1 MSSTDGFKGRAK
13 DLVHEGNARHVIVE
27 KDGRVVVDLSL
38 TIVII
43 SALLAVWLV
52 AVLAAVAVL
61 SGCDIRIEGPDFAT
75 KRDDSDPQDAPT
87 AGDGRSAEQ

>member
-1 MSSTDGFKGRAK
+1 MTSTDGFKGRAK

-38 TIVII
+38 TILII

-61 SGCDIRIEGPDFAT
+61 SGCDIRIEGPESAVT
-75 KRDDSDPQDAPT
+75 HDDPDPHGAP
-87 AGDGRSAEQ
+87 